1 MRHANGQLSFSA
13 TDLSR
18 HLVCT
23 HLTSLRRAVAFREID
38 PPPLYDDPRA
48 DVLRQRGIEHEQ
60 RLLDRFAEERR
71 IVETIIP
78 SETPFSHRDAAAA
91 ATRTREAMSRGA
103 NVIYQGRLEDD
114 SGRWSGYPD
123 FLLRVD
129 RPSALGGWS
138 YEVLDTKLARR
149 AKGEALLQLL
159 LYSDLLAQA
168 QGIEPERMH
177 LALGGGGS
185 ENPASFRVAEY
196 AAYYRA
202 VRRRFEAHAAS
213 PPDTYPEPVEHC
225 GICEWQQSCAERRRT
240 DDHLSLVAGITRGQ
254 RSRLVEQEVTTM
266 AALGAL
272 RLPVSPRLDGIGEAA
287 LARIREQAR
296 VQDQARR
303 EGRRIHEL
311 VTPVEPDKGLAA
323 LPEPS
328 DGDVFFDLE
337 GDAFAADGGL
347 EYLFGV
353 ADRDGNYN
361 ASWGARPG
369 EREARVRALHR
380 QRHGALG
387 TASRLPHLSLRRL
400 RDHRRQAPDEPL
412 RDPRGRGRPAAAR
425 PRVRRPPSRGPAGVA
440 RLGRELLDQEAGAV
454 LRLRSRGGPD
464 HGDAGAHSG
473 RGAARVGRCGRC
485 PGPASDR
492 DRGLQPGRL
501 PLDAAPRRVASPDFS
516 PVVNKRLP
524 VMA

>member
-159 LYSDLLAQA
+159 LYS
-168 QGIEPERMH
+168 
-177 LALGGGGS
+177 
-185 ENPASFRVAEY
+185 
-196 AAYYRA
+196 
-202 VRRRFEAHAAS
+202 
-213 PPDTYPEPVEHC
+213 
-225 GICEWQQSCAERRRT
+225 
-240 DDHLSLVAGITRGQ
+240 
-254 RSRLVEQEVTTM
+254 
-266 AALGAL
+266 
-272 RLPVSPRLDGIGEAA
+272 
-287 LARIREQAR
+287 
-296 VQDQARR
+296 
-303 EGRRIHEL
+303 
-311 VTPVEPDKGLAA
+311 
-323 LPEPS
+323 
-328 DGDVFFDLE
+328 
-337 GDAFAADGGL
+337 
-347 EYLFGV
+347 
-353 ADRDGNYN
+353 
-361 ASWGARPG
+361 
-369 EREARVRALHR
+369 
-380 QRHGALG
+380 
-387 TASRLPHLSLRRL
+387 
-400 RDHRRQAPDEPL
+400 EPL
-412 RDPRGRGRPAAAR
+412 AK
-425 PRVRRPPSRGPAGVA
+425 S
-440 RLGRELLDQEAGAV
+440 
-454 LRLRSRGGPD
+454 
-464 HGDAGAHSG
+464 
-473 RGAARVGRCGRC
+473 
-485 PGPASDR
+485 
-492 DRGLQPGRL
+492 
-501 PLDAAPRRVASPDFS
+501 
-516 PVVNKRLP
+516 
-524 VMA
+524 